1 MNLEWKPEFY
11 EFCEVLQYNE
21 HSFYAVRM
29 FLEFKKSGL
38 TL

>member
-1 MNLEWKPEFY
+1 MRPEWKNEFY
-11 EFCEVLQYNE
+11 EFCEVLVYNE
-21 HSFYAVRM
+21 KSFYAVQR

>member
-1 MNLEWKPEFY
+1 MRPEWKSEFY
-11 EFCEVLQYNE
+11 EFCKVLEYNE
-21 HSFYAVRM
+21 ESFYAVRM